1 MYKILLGIAGV
12 GSEILAWENVEG
24 FFCDSSLTTATTL
37 ELGLVLFS
45 EAVSSREKVPAPLF
59 IHVPHIG
66 FLASIFSWILT
77 DQVHQEKR
85 IIGQIVF
92 LLHVDIKAV
101 WHTVQ
106 IIFANAA
113 NETIVLQFI
122 IHTLHLV
129 AKRTES
135 IDNETLNNGQKN
147 DNDKEEETDIKEN
160 PVDFRVIAVGWF
172 NNITNTTAR
181 SNALVQVE
189 HKTS

>member
-1 MYKILLGIAGV
+1 MYL
-12 GSEILAWENVEG
+12 
-24 FFCDSSLTTATTL
+24 
-37 ELGLVLFS
+37 
-45 EAVSSREKVPAPLF
+45 
-59 IHVPHIG
+59 IG
-66 FLASIFSWILT
+66 KDPT
-77 DQVHQEKR
+77 EYTGQETQ

-129 AKRTES
+129 AECTES
-135 IDNETLNNGQKN
+135 VDNETLNNGQKN